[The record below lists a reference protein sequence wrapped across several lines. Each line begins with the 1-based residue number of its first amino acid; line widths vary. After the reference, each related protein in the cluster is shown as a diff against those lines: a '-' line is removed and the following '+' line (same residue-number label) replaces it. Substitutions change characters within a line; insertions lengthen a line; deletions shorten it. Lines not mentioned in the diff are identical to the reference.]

1 MDKRLGLTSRRY
13 KASVDIRLAASVG
26 RALPS
31 VIRGETTMLEHMR
44 PNGMLDEFYGD
55 SLGLP
60 ASNRWLGRMVKQLAH
75 RHPRMNFLE
84 IGESHHIIF
93 YAIFIRRSS
102 SADIIY
108 YRCWHRVFNSGCP

>member
-1 MDKRLGLTSRRY
+1 MNKRLGLTSRRY
-13 KASVDIRLAASVG
+13 TASVDIRLAASVG

-60 ASNRWLGRMVKQLAH
+60 ATNRWLGRLVKQLAH

-84 IGESHHIIF
+84 IGESHHIIL
-93 YAIFIRRSS
+93 YSICSS
-102 SADIIY
+102 GADIIY
-108 YRCWHRVFNSGCP
+108 YRCWHWVFNSGCP